1 MDLTDNTTGLTFLEK
16 IILLALDDKGW
27 FGSSEHKI
35 KFGLTGAILYELFK
49 NGRIEYR
56 ENVVVLKDS
65 TPTNDPILDRVL
77 ELIHPGK
84 KQRSIRSW
92 IQRIVYKKL
101 MLRKTI
107 IRSLIAKKIVRK
119 EEYSLLWVMYQFK
132 YPLVNHEIKHQV
144 QEELYHKII
153 NDEKLTGE
161 EMMLLIVMD
170 SCKIVRKNF
179 RHFEHHV
186 KAGRKIR
193 EILKFDQP
201 GLEDVKLLSVI
212 NSAIR
217 RAIAASNVS
226 IHA

>member
-1 MDLTDNTTGLTFLEK
+1 MDKNDNTTGLSYFEK

-35 KFGLTGAILYELFK
+35 KFGLAGAILYELFK
-49 NGRIEYR
+49 NGRIEFR
-56 ENVVVLKDS
+56 ENVVVLKDP
-65 TPTNDPILDRVL
+65 TPCGDPLLDRVL
-77 ELIHPGK
+77 ELFQPGK

-119 EEYSLLWVMYQFK
+119 EEYNLLWVMYQFK

-161 EMMLLIVMD
+161 DLMLFVVMD

-179 RHFEHHV
+179 KHFEHHAKV
-186 KAGRKIR
+186 ARKIR
-193 EILKFDQP
+193 EILQFDKP

-212 NSAIR
+212 NSSIR